1 MHLQAPFM
9 SVLWLGKH
17 IFVLASAVNVSP
29 LLLDSHLEFSLI
41 LNSANIQY

>member
-1 MHLQAPFM
+1 M

-17 IFVLASAVNVSP
+17 IFMLASAVNVSP

-41 LNSANIQY
+41 FNSANIQYSENLFE